1 MDAITAVST
10 PATTGPQTQSL
21 SVLKKTLNV
30 DSSDGKELVKTL
42 SQGSG
47 VDFYG

>member
-10 PATTGPQTQSL
+10 PATTGPQTQSIG
-21 SVLKKTLNV
+21 VLKKTLNV
-30 DSSDGKELVKTL
+30 DTADGKELVKNL